1 LPCPLFLDMMILLF
15 WLCAVGFVAVDFV
28 TKVLAKAYITPG
40 VPQTVIQIGERKI
53 LWFTLH
59 YNTGAAFSSFTGQT
73 IALSVVSVILLAV
86 VAVYFYKTPKN
97 TFTTV
102 VLAMIFGGG
111 VGNLI
116 DRIAFRQV
124 TDFINLFPFNFI
136 FNCADIFVV
145 IGAIL
150 ICIYGVFFDK
160 SASEKKTAAD
170 EAAENSAE

>member
-1 LPCPLFLDMMILLF
+1 MRRRE
-15 WLCAVGFVAVDFV
+15 VGVAEDGSRH
-28 TKVLAKAYITPG
+28 A
-40 VPQTVIQIGERKI
+40 ER
-53 LWFTLH
+53 
-59 YNTGAAFSSFTGQT
+59 
-73 IALSVVSVILLAV
+73 
-86 VAVYFYKTPKN
+86 
-97 TFTTV
+97 
-102 VLAMIFGGG
+102 
-111 VGNLI
+111 
-116 DRIAFRQV
+116 RIAFRQV

>member
-1 LPCPLFLDMMILLF
+1 MILLF
-15 WLCAVGFVAVDFV
+15 WLCTAGFVAIDFV

-40 VPQTVIQIGERKI
+40 TPVTVLELGERKI

-59 YNTGAAFSSFTGQT
+59 YNTGAAFSSFTGKT

-86 VAVYFYKTPKN
+86 VAVYFYKSPKSI
-97 TFTTV
+97 FSTV
-102 VLAMIFGGG
+102 VYAMIFGGG
-111 VGNLI
+111 IGNLI
-116 DRIAFRQV
+116 DRIAYRQV

-150 ICIYGVFFDK
+150 ICIYYVFFDK
-160 SASEKKTAAD
+160 DKKAAEKSASAD
-170 EAAENSAE
+170 ETAVS